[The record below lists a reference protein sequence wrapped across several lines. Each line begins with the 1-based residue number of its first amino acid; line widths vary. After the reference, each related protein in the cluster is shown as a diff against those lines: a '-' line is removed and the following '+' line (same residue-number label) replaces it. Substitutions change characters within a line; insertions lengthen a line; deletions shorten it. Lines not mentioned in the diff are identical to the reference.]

1 MILPFHR
8 IKCFVSSSDDKT
20 IKLWDFQTSWCI
32 KTFTGHTDQVHSI
45 SFSPDGKFIV
55 SGDATS
61 IQTWNLETG
70 NCLYN
75 MNTAGAVL
83 SVEFSADGKQ
93 LVTKE
98 NASIRVRS
106 TAEFGLL

>member
-1 MILPFHR
+1 
-8 IKCFVSSSDDKT
+8 
-20 IKLWDFQTSWCI
+20 
-32 KTFTGHTDQVHSI
+32 
-45 SFSPDGKFIV
+45 
-55 SGDATS
+55 
-61 IQTWNLETG
+61 
-70 NCLYN
+70 